1 MRRYIPAK
9 KLIEYIKSRRDG
21 ALERQKNLERIG
33 QETVLNEMIAAELN
47 RLISFI
53 DSLQHEQP
61 EVESQKIKA
70 WIAREWGPNGRLR
83 MFNFLPKKCPC
94 GYEWEGNSWVI
105 NDIMP
110 NLSYTNSPIEV
121 ELTISILNARKEEG
135 K

>member
-1 MRRYIPAK
+1 MGYIDTDRLIAEINKRK
-9 KLIEYIKSRRDG
+9 KNLRAGICGEAFTRK
-21 ALERQKNLERIG
+21 QKNEMLVASEELDRFSRI
-33 QETVLNEMIAAELN
+33 
-47 RLISFI
+47 I

-110 NLSYTNSPIEV
+110 DLSYTNSPIEV
-121 ELTISILNARKEEG
+121 ELTISILNARKEE
-135 K
+135 